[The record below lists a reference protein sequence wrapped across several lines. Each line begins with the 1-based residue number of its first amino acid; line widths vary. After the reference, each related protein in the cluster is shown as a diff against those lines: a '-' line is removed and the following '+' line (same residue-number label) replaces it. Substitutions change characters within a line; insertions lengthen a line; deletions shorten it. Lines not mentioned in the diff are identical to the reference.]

1 MKEHNILKVPFYK
14 VAIRF
19 TFSFLVLLGIVLSA
33 AEYFRNGNIDAMN
46 AAMLDGSWVKFV
58 LIRVAIGIVYG
69 VAMAY
74 FSRNKAKKLQ
84 GLK

>member
-33 AEYFRNGNIDAMN
+33 AEYFRNGNMDAMN
-46 AAMLDGSWVKFV
+46 EAMLDGSWVKFV

>member
-33 AEYFRNGNIDAMN
+33 AEYFRNGNMDAMN